1 MDNYTNILK
10 NNLVSI
16 YGDQV
21 EDLSV
26 ELARP
31 DPKFGDYST
40 NIAMRLAGML
50 HRAPRDIAGEIKEQ
64 LEKDGTFSSVDIAG
78 PGFINLTINAK
89 ALNEELESG
98 FNGDLPFGENND
110 GQGKTV
116 VLDFPSN
123 NTAKPL
129 SVGHL
134 RPANQGWAARNLM
147 KATGWK
153 TISDNHLGDYGT
165 PFGIWVEGFRRFSSE
180 EKLEKRGVYELG
192 DIYIKARA
200 LMKEEE
206 EKGETEFADKVQ
218 EWLLKLD
225 GGDPEAKAYSERFNE
240 ISIKHT
246 NEVLARLGI
255 KTDYALGE
263 SFYVKDAVKAVHKL
277 VDDGIAEQNDD
288 GSIIVRLDDYGIKTP
303 ILILKSNGAPLYA
316 TTDLG
321 TLIYRRDHFH
331 ADRVIYVVAEE
342 QKFYFTQLFAM
353 AKKLGFKMEL
363 IHMWFGLIDQVNED
377 GTRSKM
383 SSRKG
388 VVLLEDLLD
397 EAEKRARENAKS
409 KDISDDDIR
418 KIAVGAVKF
427 ADFAN
432 DRYTGMLFDWS
443 TMFSLTGYSG
453 PYIQYAAVRVNK
465 ILRDNA
471 EHLNDKIDAS
481 YDYAAEKPVILK
493 LLDYPD
499 VVRAAANDLQPHT
512 IARYTY
518 ELAKVMN
525 KYYESTPIAT
535 SGVAPEARAARLR
548 LLDRV
553 SYVFTH
559 ALGILGIEIPER
571 M

>member
-1 MDNYTNILK
+1 MSDYVDIVKQAINDLYD
-10 NNLVSI
+10 
-16 YGDQV
+16 DQV
-21 EDLSV
+21 KDLTV
-26 ELARP
+26 ELMRP

-40 NIAMRLAGML
+40 NIAMRLAGVL
-50 HRAPRDIAGEIKEQ
+50 RQSPHVIAEEIKAKLDER
-64 LEKDGTFSSVDIAG
+64 GVFSAVDIAG
-78 PGFINLTINAK
+78 PGFINLTVSAK
-89 ALNEELESG
+89 ALSNQLEAG
-98 FNGDLPFGENND
+98 FHSDLPYGENND

-147 KATGWK
+147 RATGWK

-165 PFGIWVEGFRRFSSE
+165 PFGIWVEGFRRFSNR
-180 EKLEKRGVYELG
+180 EKLNERGVYELG
-192 DIYIKARA
+192 DIYVKARA

-206 EKGETEFADKVQ
+206 ERGETEFADKAQ
-218 EWLLKLD
+218 DWLLRLD
-225 GGDPEAKAYSERFNE
+225 KGDPEAKAYSQRFNE

-353 AKKLGFKMEL
+353 AKKIGFQMEL
-363 IHMWFGLIDQVNED
+363 IHMWFGLIDQINED

-432 DRYTGMLFDWS
+432 DRYTGMLFDWN

-471 EHLNDKIDAS
+471 EHLDDEIDAA
-481 YDYAAEKPVILK
+481 YDYEAEKSVILK
-493 LLDYPD
+493 LLDYPET
-499 VVRAAANDLQPHT
+499 VRAAANDLQPHT
-512 IARYTY
+512 IARYVY
-518 ELAKVMN
+518 ELAKEMN
-525 KYYESTPIAT
+525 RYYEKTPVAT
-535 SGVAPEARAARLR
+535 SEVPAGVRAARLDM
-548 LLDRV
+548 LKRV
-553 SYVFTH
+553 SYVFEH
-559 ALGILGIEIPER
+559 ALCIMGIEIPER

>member
-1 MDNYTNILK
+1 MDNYTKILK
-10 NNLVSI
+10 NVLVAL

-21 EDLSV
+21 KNLTV
-26 ELARP
+26 ELTRP

-40 NIAMRLAGML
+40 NIAMRLAGVL
-50 HRAPRDIAGEIKEQ
+50 HQKPRDIAEAIKAE
-64 LEKDGTFSSVDIAG
+64 LDKSGAFSAVNIAG
-78 PGFINLTINAK
+78 PGFINLTISAK
-89 ALNEELESG
+89 TLDDQLEAA
-98 FNGDLPFGENND
+98 FHGDLPFGENND
-110 GQGKTV
+110 GQGRTV

-147 KATGWK
+147 KATGWQA
-153 TISDNHLGDYGT
+153 ISDNHLGDYGT
-165 PFGIWVEGFRRFSSE
+165 PFGIWVEGFRRFSSDD
-180 EKLEKRGVYELG
+180 KLKERGVYELG
-192 DIYIKARA
+192 DIYVKARA
-200 LMKEEE
+200 LMKQEEE
-206 EKGETEFADKVQ
+206 QGETEFADKVQ

-225 GGDPEAKAYSERFNE
+225 HDDPEAKAYSKRFND

-263 SFYVKDAVKAVHKL
+263 SFYVKDAVKAVRKL
-277 VDDGIAEQNDD
+277 VDEGIAEQNDD
-288 GSIIVRLDDYGIKTP
+288 GSVIIRLDDYGIKTP

-353 AKKLGFKMEL
+353 AKKLGFQMEL
-363 IHMWFGLIDQVNED
+363 IHMWFGLIDQINED

-397 EAEKRARENAKS
+397 EAERRARENAKS

-471 EHLNDKIDAS
+471 DHLNDDS
-481 YDYAAEKPVILK
+481 DGNYDYAAEKPVILK
-493 LLDYPD
+493 LLDYPE
-499 VVRAAANDLQPHT
+499 VVRSAANDLQPHT
-512 IARYTY
+512 IARYVY

-525 KYYESTPIAT
+525 KYYETTPVAT
-535 SGVAPEARAARLR
+535 AEVPAGIRAARLGA
-548 LLDRV
+548 LKRV
-553 SYVFTH
+553 SYVFRH
-559 ALGILGIEIPER
+559 ALDIMGIEIPER

>member
-1 MDNYTNILK
+1 MDNYTKILK
-10 NNLVSI
+10 NVLVAL

-21 EDLSV
+21 KNLTV
-26 ELARP
+26 ELTRP

-40 NIAMRLAGML
+40 NIAMRLAGVL
-50 HRAPRDIAGEIKEQ
+50 HQKPRDIAEAIKAE
-64 LEKDGTFSSVDIAG
+64 LDKSGAFSAVNIAG
-78 PGFINLTINAK
+78 PGFINLTISAK
-89 ALNEELESG
+89 TLDDQLEAA
-98 FNGDLPFGENND
+98 FHGDLPFGENND
-110 GQGKTV
+110 GQGRTV

-147 KATGWK
+147 KATGWQA
-153 TISDNHLGDYGT
+153 ISDNHLGDYGT
-165 PFGIWVEGFRRFSSE
+165 PFGIWVEGFRRFSSDD
-180 EKLEKRGVYELG
+180 KLKERGVYELG
-192 DIYIKARA
+192 DIYVKARA
-200 LMKEEE
+200 LMKQEEE
-206 EKGETEFADKVQ
+206 QGETEFADKVQ

-225 GGDPEAKAYSERFNE
+225 HDDPEAKAYSKRFND

-263 SFYVKDAVKAVHKL
+263 SFYVKDAVKAVRKL
-277 VDDGIAEQNDD
+277 VDEGIAEQNDD
-288 GSIIVRLDDYGIKTP
+288 GSVIIRLDDYGIKTP

-353 AKKLGFKMEL
+353 AKKLGFQMEL
-363 IHMWFGLIDQVNED
+363 IHMWFGLIDQINED

-432 DRYTGMLFDWS
+432 DRYTGMLFDWN

-471 EHLNDKIDAS
+471 DHLNDEIDKD

-493 LLDYPD
+493 LLDYPET
-499 VVRAAANDLQPHT
+499 VRTAANDLQPHT
-512 IARYTY
+512 IARYVY

-525 KYYESTPIAT
+525 KYYETTPVAT
-535 SGVAPEARAARLR
+535 TEVPAGIRAARLH
-548 LLDRV
+548 LLSRV
-553 SYVFTH
+553 AHVFQH
-559 ALGILGIEIPER
+559 GLSILGIEIPSQ